1 MGWLNRT
8 AMLAGAIGS
17 AYLGASAALAFN
29 MSRRRRRVPLH
40 DDPSSV
46 GMPYRDVSFTSRRDF
61 DDPEH
66 VLRGWIALPKGVEV
80 TPVSRESRWLVLVH
94 GDGANRADPQAGAMG
109 LAKAM
114 WEQGYGIL
122 MFDLRGCGESDPGDF
137 TGGWNERLD
146 VLGALDYLVFLGAD
160 RTRIGVLG
168 FSLGG
173 VAATLACAN
182 PGVAG
187 ALIADSAYSDFWS
200 IIKERSRMRPWVSSL
215 LRPGMDLML
224 QMLIG
229 YRLGEVSPGQHVSE
243 CDTPML
249 IIHGGNDDIVPL
261 VHARRLARARGLSQT
276 DIDEGDCDQF
286 WIAPDAGHAQAF
298 RTDPAG
304 YVDRVAGF
312 LERHL
317 AR

>member
-8 AMLAGAIGS
+8 AMLASAFAS
-17 AYLGASAALAFN
+17 AYMGASAALVLN

-46 GMPYRDVSFTSRRDF
+46 GLPYHDVTFRSRRDF

-66 VLRGWIALPKGVEV
+66 MLKGWLALPRGVEV
-80 TPVSRESRWLVLVH
+80 TPVSRETRWLVLVH
-94 GDGANRADPQAGAMG
+94 GDSANRADPQAGALG

-114 WEQGYGIL
+114 WEMGYGVL
-122 MFDLRGCGESDPGDF
+122 MFDLRGCGESDDADF

-146 VLGALDYLVFLGAD
+146 VLGALDHLVWLGAD
-160 RTRIGVLG
+160 RTHIGVLG

-187 ALIADSAYSDFWS
+187 ALISDSAYSDFWS
-200 IIKERSRMRPWVSSL
+200 IIKERSRLRPWVSTL

-229 YRLGEVSPGQHVSE
+229 YRLGEVSPEQHVSE
-243 CDTPML
+243 CDTPTL
-249 IIHGGNDDIVPL
+249 IIHGERDEVVPTD
-261 VHARRLARARGLSQT
+261 HARRLAKARGLSQT
-276 DIDEGDCDQF
+276 DIDSGDCEQF
-286 WIAPDAGHAQAF
+286 WIAPQAGHAQAF

-304 YVDRVAGF
+304 YVNRVAGF
-312 LERHL
+312 LDRHL
-317 AR
+317 AH